1 MDSGCSNHM
10 TGNESIFI
18 NIDKSVNSPV
28 KMGNGAL
35 VNTKGKGTI
44 EIQTKEGPKHVQEV
58 LLLPDLEQN
67 LVWVK

>member
-1 MDSGCSNHM
+1 MRVVYFMLVNEHKNDVWFLDSGCSNHM

-18 NIDKSVNSPV
+18 NMDKSVNSQV

-44 EIQTKEGPKHVQEV
+44 EI
-58 LLLPDLEQN
+58 
-67 LVWVK
+67 